1 MIYVYF
7 TFKEDAAALALSVGR
22 LREVVGAEARIF
34 VVNDAA
40 APIPDEQIPRG
51 VEHFRSNYERGGTGK
66 GIAAL
71 RGQLEAIRGFLYAT
85 GEVYALKIDS
95 DIWVNDLGPFE
106 REPDGTPPADMLAC
120 EGSRALLPMGCTY
133 RLSRWAV
140 EAALKLLDERPARSW
155 PRGTYA
161 EAITLWQLLALTRL
175 VLRLVPSHRGYL
187 SGFYLPG
194 SALPRAVAGAGLIHC
209 GEPHM
214 EGGELVR
221 ASRELTRTR
230 MLLLQIQNIQPNTA
244 EHD

>member
-22 LREVVGAEARIF
+22 LREVVGADARIF

-51 VEHFRSNYERGGTGK
+51 VEHFRSCYDRGGSGK
-66 GIAAL
+66 GIPAL
-71 RGQLEAIRGFLYAT
+71 RGQLEMIRKLLHAT
-85 GEVYALKIDS
+85 GEAYALKIDS
-95 DIWVNDLGPFE
+95 DIWVNDLGPFA

-140 EAALKLLDERPARSW
+140 ESALRLLDERPANSW
-155 PRGTYA
+155 PPGTYA

-175 VLRLVPSHRGYL
+175 SLRLVPSHRGYL

-194 SALPRAVAGAGLIHC
+194 TTLPHAIASAGLIHC

-214 EGGELVR
+214 EGGQLVR

-230 MLLLQIQNIQPNTA
+230 MLLLQIQNRQPNISK
-244 EHD
+244 HD